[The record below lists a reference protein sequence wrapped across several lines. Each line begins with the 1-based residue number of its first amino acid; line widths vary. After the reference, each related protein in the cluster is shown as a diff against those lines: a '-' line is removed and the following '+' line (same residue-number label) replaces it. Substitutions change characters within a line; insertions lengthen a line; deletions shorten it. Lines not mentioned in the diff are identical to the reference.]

1 MPDRKETT
9 SDFEEREAVRRRLR
23 KKRRKEVLYLR
34 LTVLAF
40 LAILLL
46 LMGVEKFMNIKQ
58 HRAEEEFWEETK
70 DAAVNTE
77 NVAEADEGGL
87 FSAGLKI
94 DEGTGKED
102 TATAG
107 GSGDE
112 GITHIRSCSEKWNLI
127 LVNPWNAIP
136 EDYQVEL
143 EELSNGQAV
152 DARCYPMLQQM
163 MDDCRADGLNPYI
176 CASYRTMKK
185 QKALFADKVKRVL
198 LEGCPKDEA
207 EDEAAK
213 TVARPGTSE
222 HQLGLALDIVD
233 ADDPQLET
241 WQEDTPVQQWL
252 MKNSW
257 KYGFVLRYPPEKSS
271 ITGIIYEPWH
281 YRYVGRQAAEEMHN
295 KGLCLEEYL
304 KEREEG

>member
-1 MPDRKETT
+1 MFTKENVRSDSMSYRGNRKT
-9 SDFEEREAVRRRLR
+9 RRR
-23 KKRRKEVLYLR
+23 RRARRIWIR
-34 LTVLAF
+34 LLLTN
-40 LAILLL
+40 LLL
-46 LMGVEKFMNIKQ
+46 LFALALAL
-58 HRAEEEFWEETK
+58 RAGAVLSRGETLK
-70 DAAVNTE
+70 GEGATEANGTKEVDGRGGGTPGTVTSAAGKSKKTE
-77 NVAEADEGGL
+77 Q
-87 FSAGLKI
+87 
-94 DEGTGKED
+94 
-102 TATAG
+102 
-107 GSGDE
+107 
-112 GITHIRSCSEKWNLI
+112 WNLI
-127 LVNPWNAIP
+127 LVNPWNEVP
-136 EDYQVEL
+136 EDYEVKL
-143 EELSNGQAV
+143 TRLKNGQAV
-152 DARCYPMLQQM
+152 DSRCYPMLQQM

-281 YRYVGRQAAEEMHN
+281 YRYVGRQAAEEMYTR
-295 KGLCLEEYL
+295 GLCLEEYL

>member
-1 MPDRKETT
+1 MFTKENVRSDSMSYRGNRKT
-9 SDFEEREAVRRRLR
+9 RRR
-23 KKRRKEVLYLR
+23 RRARRIWIR
-34 LTVLAF
+34 LLLTN
-40 LAILLL
+40 LLL
-46 LMGVEKFMNIKQ
+46 LFALALAL
-58 HRAEEEFWEETK
+58 RAGAVLSRGETLK
-70 DAAVNTE
+70 GEGATEANGTKEVDGRGNTPGAETSAAGKSKKTE
-77 NVAEADEGGL
+77 Q
-87 FSAGLKI
+87 
-94 DEGTGKED
+94 
-102 TATAG
+102 
-107 GSGDE
+107 
-112 GITHIRSCSEKWNLI
+112 WNLI
-127 LVNPWNAIP
+127 LVNPWNEVP
-136 EDYQVEL
+136 EDYEVKL
-143 EELSNGQAV
+143 TRLRNGQAV
-152 DARCYPMLQQM
+152 DSRCYPMLQQM

-185 QKALFADKVKRVL
+185 QKALFADKVRRVL

-281 YRYVGRQAAEEMHN
+281 YRYVGRQAAEEMYTR
-295 KGLCLEEYL
+295 GLCLEEYL

>member
-1 MPDRKETT
+1 MSYRGNRKT
-9 SDFEEREAVRRRLR
+9 RRR
-23 KKRRKEVLYLR
+23 RRTRRRWSR
-34 LTVLAF
+34 LLLTN
-40 LAILLL
+40 LLL
-46 LMGVEKFMNIKQ
+46 LFVLALVL
-58 HRAEEEFWEETK
+58 RAGAALSRGETLKGEDGASNEVTKEGEE
-70 DAAVNTE
+70 AAGANG
-77 NVAEADEGGL
+77 AKEADGRGGKTPGAET
-87 FSAGLKI
+87 SA
-94 DEGTGKED
+94 
-102 TATAG
+102 AG
-107 GSGDE
+107 QSKKTE
-112 GITHIRSCSEKWNLI
+112 QWNLI
-127 LVNPWNAIP
+127 LVNPWNEVP
-136 EDYQVEL
+136 EDYEVKL
-143 EELSNGQAV
+143 TRLRNGQAV
-152 DARCYPMLQQM
+152 DSRCYPMLQQM
-163 MDDCRADGLNPYI
+163 MDDCRADGLTPYI

>member
-1 MPDRKETT
+1 MFTKENVRSDSMSYRGNRKT
-9 SDFEEREAVRRRLR
+9 RRR
-23 KKRRKEVLYLR
+23 RRARRIWIR
-34 LTVLAF
+34 LLLTN
-40 LAILLL
+40 LLL
-46 LMGVEKFMNIKQ
+46 LFALALAL
-58 HRAEEEFWEETK
+58 RAGAVLSRGETLK
-70 DAAVNTE
+70 GEGATE
-77 NVAEADEGGL
+77 ANGTKEVDGRGG
-87 FSAGLKI
+87 
-94 DEGTGKED
+94 GTPG
-102 TATAG
+102 TVTSTAG
-107 GSGDE
+107 KSKKTE
-112 GITHIRSCSEKWNLI
+112 QWNLI
-127 LVNPWNAIP
+127 LVNPWNEVP
-136 EDYQVEL
+136 EDYEVKL
-143 EELSNGQAV
+143 TRLKNGQAV
-152 DARCYPMLQQM
+152 DSRCYPMLQQM

>member
-1 MPDRKETT
+1 MSYRGNRKT
-9 SDFEEREAVRRRLR
+9 RRR
-23 KKRRKEVLYLR
+23 RRARRIWIR
-34 LTVLAF
+34 LLLTN
-40 LAILLL
+40 LLL
-46 LMGVEKFMNIKQ
+46 LFALALAL
-58 HRAEEEFWEETK
+58 RAGAVLSRGETLK
-70 DAAVNTE
+70 GEGATEANGTKEVDGRGGGTPGTVTSAAGKSKKTE
-77 NVAEADEGGL
+77 Q
-87 FSAGLKI
+87 
-94 DEGTGKED
+94 
-102 TATAG
+102 
-107 GSGDE
+107 
-112 GITHIRSCSEKWNLI
+112 WNLI
-127 LVNPWNAIP
+127 LVNPWNEVP
-136 EDYQVEL
+136 EDYEVKL
-143 EELSNGQAV
+143 TRLKNGQAV
-152 DARCYPMLQQM
+152 DSRCYPMLQQM

-185 QKALFADKVKRVL
+185 QKALFADKVRRVL
-198 LEGCPKDEA
+198 LEGCPK
-207 EDEAAK
+207 DEAAK

>member
-1 MPDRKETT
+1 MFTKENVRSDSMSYRGNRKT
-9 SDFEEREAVRRRLR
+9 RRR
-23 KKRRKEVLYLR
+23 RRARRIWIR
-34 LTVLAF
+34 LLLTN
-40 LAILLL
+40 LLL
-46 LMGVEKFMNIKQ
+46 LFALALAL
-58 HRAEEEFWEETK
+58 RAGAVLSRGETLK
-70 DAAVNTE
+70 GEGATEANGTKEVDGRGGGTPGTVTSAAGKSKKTE
-77 NVAEADEGGL
+77 Q
-87 FSAGLKI
+87 
-94 DEGTGKED
+94 
-102 TATAG
+102 
-107 GSGDE
+107 
-112 GITHIRSCSEKWNLI
+112 WNLI
-127 LVNPWNAIP
+127 LVNPWNEVP
-136 EDYQVEL
+136 EDYEVKL
-143 EELSNGQAV
+143 TRLKNGQAV
-152 DARCYPMLQQM
+152 DSRCYPMLQQM

-281 YRYVGRQAAEEMHN
+281 YRYVGRQAAEEMYTR
-295 KGLCLEEYL
+295 GLCLEEYL
-304 KEREEG
+304 GIN

>member
-1 MPDRKETT
+1 MFTKENVRSDSMSYRGNRKT
-9 SDFEEREAVRRRLR
+9 RRR
-23 KKRRKEVLYLR
+23 RRARRIWIR
-34 LTVLAF
+34 LLLTN
-40 LAILLL
+40 LLL
-46 LMGVEKFMNIKQ
+46 LFALALAL
-58 HRAEEEFWEETK
+58 RAGAVLSRGETLK
-70 DAAVNTE
+70 GEGATEANGTKEVDGRGNTPGAETSAAGKSKKTE
-77 NVAEADEGGL
+77 Q
-87 FSAGLKI
+87 
-94 DEGTGKED
+94 
-102 TATAG
+102 
-107 GSGDE
+107 
-112 GITHIRSCSEKWNLI
+112 WNLI
-127 LVNPWNAIP
+127 LVNPWNEVP
-136 EDYQVEL
+136 EDYEVKL
-143 EELSNGQAV
+143 TRLKNGQAV
-152 DARCYPMLQQM
+152 DSRCYPMLQQM

-185 QKALFADKVKRVL
+185 QKALFADKVRRVL

>member
-1 MPDRKETT
+1 MSYRGNRKT
-9 SDFEEREAVRRRLR
+9 RRR
-23 KKRRKEVLYLR
+23 RRAR
-34 LTVLAF
+34 RGWSR
-40 LAILLL
+40 LLL
-46 LMGVEKFMNIKQ
+46 TNFLLLFALALVL
-58 HRAEEEFWEETK
+58 RAGAVLSRGGTLKGEDGAANEVTKEGEEATGANGTK
-70 DAAVNTE
+70 
-77 NVAEADEGGL
+77 EADGRGGKTQGAET
-87 FSAGLKI
+87 SA
-94 DEGTGKED
+94 
-102 TATAG
+102 AG
-107 GSGDE
+107 QSKKTE
-112 GITHIRSCSEKWNLI
+112 QWNLI
-127 LVNPWNAIP
+127 LVNPWNEVP
-136 EDYQVEL
+136 EDYEVKL
-143 EELSNGQAV
+143 TRLKNGQAV
-152 DARCYPMLQQM
+152 DSRCYPMLQQM

-185 QKALFADKVKRVL
+185 QKALFADKVERVL
-198 LEGCPKDEA
+198 LEGYPEDEA

-281 YRYVGRQAAEEMHN
+281 YRYVGRQAAEEMYTR
-295 KGLCLEEYL
+295 GLCLEEYL

>member
-1 MPDRKETT
+1 MFTKENVRSDSMSYRGNRKT
-9 SDFEEREAVRRRLR
+9 RRR
-23 KKRRKEVLYLR
+23 RRARRIWIR
-34 LTVLAF
+34 LLLTN
-40 LAILLL
+40 LLL
-46 LMGVEKFMNIKQ
+46 LFALALAL
-58 HRAEEEFWEETK
+58 RAGAVLSRGETLK
-70 DAAVNTE
+70 GEGATEANGTKEVDGRGNTPGTVTSAAGKSKKTE
-77 NVAEADEGGL
+77 Q
-87 FSAGLKI
+87 
-94 DEGTGKED
+94 
-102 TATAG
+102 
-107 GSGDE
+107 
-112 GITHIRSCSEKWNLI
+112 WNLI
-127 LVNPWNAIP
+127 LVNPWNEVP
-136 EDYQVEL
+136 EDYEVKL
-143 EELSNGQAV
+143 TRLKNGQAV
-152 DARCYPMLQQM
+152 DSRCYPMLQQM

>member
-1 MPDRKETT
+1 MFTKENVRSDSMSYRGNRKT
-9 SDFEEREAVRRRLR
+9 RRR
-23 KKRRKEVLYLR
+23 RRARRIWIR
-34 LTVLAF
+34 LLLTN
-40 LAILLL
+40 LLL
-46 LMGVEKFMNIKQ
+46 LFALALAL
-58 HRAEEEFWEETK
+58 RAGAVLSRGETLK
-70 DAAVNTE
+70 GEGATEANGTKEVDGRGGGTPGTVTSAAGKSKKTE
-77 NVAEADEGGL
+77 Q
-87 FSAGLKI
+87 
-94 DEGTGKED
+94 
-102 TATAG
+102 
-107 GSGDE
+107 
-112 GITHIRSCSEKWNLI
+112 WNLI
-127 LVNPWNAIP
+127 LVNPWNEVP
-136 EDYQVEL
+136 EDYEVKL
-143 EELSNGQAV
+143 TRLKNGQAV
-152 DARCYPMLQQM
+152 DSRCYPMLQQM

-281 YRYVGRQAAEEMHN
+281 YRYVGRQAAEEMYAR
-295 KGLCLEEYL
+295 GLCLEEYL
-304 KEREEG
+304 KKREEG

>member
-1 MPDRKETT
+1 MSYRGNRKT
-9 SDFEEREAVRRRLR
+9 RRR
-23 KKRRKEVLYLR
+23 RRTRRRWSR
-34 LTVLAF
+34 LLLTN
-40 LAILLL
+40 LLL
-46 LMGVEKFMNIKQ
+46 LFVLALVL
-58 HRAEEEFWEETK
+58 RAGAALSRGETLKGEDGASNEVTKEGEEATGSNGAK
-70 DAAVNTE
+70 
-77 NVAEADEGGL
+77 EADGRGNTPGAET
-87 FSAGLKI
+87 SAA
-94 DEGTGKED
+94 GKSKKTEQ
-102 TATAG
+102 
-107 GSGDE
+107 
-112 GITHIRSCSEKWNLI
+112 WNLI
-127 LVNPWNAIP
+127 LVNPWNEVP
-136 EDYQVEL
+136 EDYEVKL
-143 EELSNGQAV
+143 TRLKNGQAV
-152 DARCYPMLQQM
+152 DSRCYPMLQQM

-185 QKALFADKVKRVL
+185 QKALFADKVRRVL

-281 YRYVGRQAAEEMHN
+281 YRYVGRQAAEEMYTR
-295 KGLCLEEYL
+295 GLCLEEYL

>member
-1 MPDRKETT
+1 MFTKENVRSDSMSYRGNRKT
-9 SDFEEREAVRRRLR
+9 RRR
-23 KKRRKEVLYLR
+23 RRARRIWIR
-34 LTVLAF
+34 LLLTN
-40 LAILLL
+40 LLL
-46 LMGVEKFMNIKQ
+46 LFALALAL
-58 HRAEEEFWEETK
+58 RAGAVLSRGETLK
-70 DAAVNTE
+70 GEGATEANGTKEVDGRGNTPGAETSAAGKSKKTE
-77 NVAEADEGGL
+77 Q
-87 FSAGLKI
+87 
-94 DEGTGKED
+94 
-102 TATAG
+102 
-107 GSGDE
+107 
-112 GITHIRSCSEKWNLI
+112 WNLI
-127 LVNPWNAIP
+127 LVNPWNEVP
-136 EDYQVEL
+136 EDYEVKL
-143 EELSNGQAV
+143 TRLKNGQAV
-152 DARCYPMLQQM
+152 DSRCYPMLQQM

-185 QKALFADKVKRVL
+185 QKALFADKVRRVL

-281 YRYVGRQAAEEMHN
+281 YRYVGRQAAEEMYTR
-295 KGLCLEEYL
+295 GLCLEEYL

>member
-1 MPDRKETT
+1 MSYRGNRKT
-9 SDFEEREAVRRRLR
+9 RRR
-23 KKRRKEVLYLR
+23 RRTRRTRRRWSR
-34 LTVLAF
+34 LLLTN
-40 LAILLL
+40 LLL
-46 LMGVEKFMNIKQ
+46 LFALALVL
-58 HRAEEEFWEETK
+58 RAGAALSRGETLK
-70 DAAVNTE
+70 GEDGASNEVTKEGKEAAGANG
-77 NVAEADEGGL
+77 AKEADGRGGKTPGAET
-87 FSAGLKI
+87 SA
-94 DEGTGKED
+94 
-102 TATAG
+102 AG
-107 GSGDE
+107 QSKKTE
-112 GITHIRSCSEKWNLI
+112 QWNLI
-127 LVNPWNAIP
+127 LVNPWNEVP
-136 EDYQVEL
+136 EDYEVKL
-143 EELSNGQAV
+143 TRLRNGQAV
-152 DARCYPMLQQM
+152 DSRCYPMLQQM

>member
-1 MPDRKETT
+1 MSYRGNRKT
-9 SDFEEREAVRRRLR
+9 RRR
-23 KKRRKEVLYLR
+23 RRTRRTRRRWSR
-34 LTVLAF
+34 LLLTN
-40 LAILLL
+40 LLL
-46 LMGVEKFMNIKQ
+46 LFVLALVL
-58 HRAEEEFWEETK
+58 RAGAALSRGETLK
-70 DAAVNTE
+70 GEDGASNEVTKEGKEAAGANG
-77 NVAEADEGGL
+77 AKEADGRGGKTPGAET
-87 FSAGLKI
+87 SA
-94 DEGTGKED
+94 
-102 TATAG
+102 AG
-107 GSGDE
+107 QSKKTE
-112 GITHIRSCSEKWNLI
+112 QWNLI
-127 LVNPWNAIP
+127 LVNPWNEVP
-136 EDYQVEL
+136 EDYEVKL
-143 EELSNGQAV
+143 TRLRNGQAV
-152 DARCYPMLQQM
+152 DSRCYPMLQQM

-257 KYGFVLRYPPEKSS
+257 KYGFVLRYPPEKSN

>member
-1 MPDRKETT
+1 MSYRGNRKT
-9 SDFEEREAVRRRLR
+9 RRR
-23 KKRRKEVLYLR
+23 RRTRRTRRRWSR
-34 LTVLAF
+34 LLLTN
-40 LAILLL
+40 LLL
-46 LMGVEKFMNIKQ
+46 LFVLALVL
-58 HRAEEEFWEETK
+58 RAGAALSRGETLK
-70 DAAVNTE
+70 GEDGASNEVTKEGKEAAGANG
-77 NVAEADEGGL
+77 AKEADGRGGKTPGAET
-87 FSAGLKI
+87 SA
-94 DEGTGKED
+94 
-102 TATAG
+102 AG
-107 GSGDE
+107 QSKKTE
-112 GITHIRSCSEKWNLI
+112 QWNLI
-127 LVNPWNAIP
+127 LVNPWNEVP
-136 EDYQVEL
+136 EDYEVKL
-143 EELSNGQAV
+143 TRLRNGQAV
-152 DARCYPMLQQM
+152 DSRCYPMLQQM

>member
-1 MPDRKETT
+1 MFTKENVRSDSMSYRGNRKT
-9 SDFEEREAVRRRLR
+9 RRR
-23 KKRRKEVLYLR
+23 RRARRIWIR
-34 LTVLAF
+34 LLLTN
-40 LAILLL
+40 LLL
-46 LMGVEKFMNIKQ
+46 LFALALAL
-58 HRAEEEFWEETK
+58 RAGAVLSRGETLK
-70 DAAVNTE
+70 GEGATEANGTKEVDGRGGGTPGTETSAAGKSKKTE
-77 NVAEADEGGL
+77 Q
-87 FSAGLKI
+87 
-94 DEGTGKED
+94 
-102 TATAG
+102 
-107 GSGDE
+107 
-112 GITHIRSCSEKWNLI
+112 WNLI
-127 LVNPWNAIP
+127 LVNPWNEVP
-136 EDYQVEL
+136 EDYEVKL
-143 EELSNGQAV
+143 TRLKNGQAV
-152 DARCYPMLQQM
+152 DSRCYPMLQQM

-185 QKALFADKVKRVL
+185 QKALFADKVRRVL
-198 LEGCPKDEA
+198 LEGCTKDEA

-281 YRYVGRQAAEEMHN
+281 YRDVGRQAAEEMYTR
-295 KGLCLEEYL
+295 GLCLEEYL

>member
-1 MPDRKETT
+1 MSYRGNRKT
-9 SDFEEREAVRRRLR
+9 RRR
-23 KKRRKEVLYLR
+23 RRTRRTRRRWSR
-34 LTVLAF
+34 LLLTN
-40 LAILLL
+40 LLL
-46 LMGVEKFMNIKQ
+46 LFVLALVL
-58 HRAEEEFWEETK
+58 RAGAALSRGETLK
-70 DAAVNTE
+70 GEGATEANGTKEVDGRGGKTPGAETSAAGQSKKTE
-77 NVAEADEGGL
+77 Q
-87 FSAGLKI
+87 
-94 DEGTGKED
+94 
-102 TATAG
+102 
-107 GSGDE
+107 
-112 GITHIRSCSEKWNLI
+112 WNLI
-127 LVNPWNAIP
+127 LVNPWNEVP
-136 EDYQVEL
+136 EDYEVKL
-143 EELSNGQAV
+143 TRLRNGQAV
-152 DARCYPMLQQM
+152 DSRCYPMLQQM

>member
-1 MPDRKETT
+1 MFTKENVRSDSMSYRGNRKT
-9 SDFEEREAVRRRLR
+9 RRR
-23 KKRRKEVLYLR
+23 RRARRIWIR
-34 LTVLAF
+34 LLLTN
-40 LAILLL
+40 LLL
-46 LMGVEKFMNIKQ
+46 LFALALAL
-58 HRAEEEFWEETK
+58 RAGAVFSRGETLK
-70 DAAVNTE
+70 GEGATEANGTKEVDGRGGGTPGTVTSAAGKSKKTE
-77 NVAEADEGGL
+77 Q
-87 FSAGLKI
+87 
-94 DEGTGKED
+94 
-102 TATAG
+102 
-107 GSGDE
+107 
-112 GITHIRSCSEKWNLI
+112 WNLI
-127 LVNPWNAIP
+127 LVNPWNEVS
-136 EDYQVEL
+136 EDYEVKL
-143 EELSNGQAV
+143 TRLRNGQAV
-152 DARCYPMLQQM
+152 DSRCYPMLQQM

>member
-1 MPDRKETT
+1 ML
-9 SDFEEREAVRRRLR
+9 SDAAADDGRLPGGR
-23 KKRRKEVLYLR
+23 TEPLYLR
-34 LTVLAF
+34 LLPDH
-40 LAILLL
+40 
-46 LMGVEKFMNIKQ
+46 E
-58 HRAEEEFWEETK
+58 
-70 DAAVNTE
+70 
-77 NVAEADEGGL
+77 
-87 FSAGLKI
+87 
-94 DEGTGKED
+94 
-102 TATAG
+102 
-107 GSGDE
+107 
-112 GITHIRSCSEKWNLI
+112 
-127 LVNPWNAIP
+127 
-136 EDYQVEL
+136 
-143 EELSNGQAV
+143 
-152 DARCYPMLQQM
+152 
-163 MDDCRADGLNPYI
+163 
-176 CASYRTMKK
+176 K
-185 QKALFADKVKRVL
+185 QKALFADKVRRVL

>member
-1 MPDRKETT
+1 MFTKENVRSDSMSYRGNRKT
-9 SDFEEREAVRRRLR
+9 RRR
-23 KKRRKEVLYLR
+23 RRARRIWIR
-34 LTVLAF
+34 LLLTN
-40 LAILLL
+40 LLL
-46 LMGVEKFMNIKQ
+46 LFALALAL
-58 HRAEEEFWEETK
+58 RAGAVLSRGETLK
-70 DAAVNTE
+70 GEGATEANGTKEVDGRGGGTPGTVTSAAGKSKKTE
-77 NVAEADEGGL
+77 Q
-87 FSAGLKI
+87 
-94 DEGTGKED
+94 
-102 TATAG
+102 
-107 GSGDE
+107 
-112 GITHIRSCSEKWNLI
+112 WNLI
-127 LVNPWNAIP
+127 LVNPWNEVP
-136 EDYQVEL
+136 EDYEVKL
-143 EELSNGQAV
+143 TRLKNGQAV
-152 DARCYPMLQQM
+152 DSRCYPMLQQM

-185 QKALFADKVKRVL
+185 QKALFADKVRRVL

-257 KYGFVLRYPPEKSS
+257 KHGFVLRYPPEKSS

-281 YRYVGRQAAEEMHN
+281 YRYVGRQAAEEMYTR
-295 KGLCLEEYL
+295 GLCLEEYL